1 MIPRYSHLEARS
13 ALRNIHSKIS
23 AATTFSPDQ
32 IQGLLDAGT
41 LVSAASGERLLE
53 RGEAGD
59 SMFILIDGCV
69 EIHLPNMVRV
79 ISEYGSYFGELA
91 FIDPM
96 HPRSAT
102 IVARTDARFYMLD
115 QKSMAHLSSE
125 RPDILIT
132 LMRRTCTVMVSKEES
147 LSMLLRQ
154 KNHELEGTLDY
165 LRRTREELD
174 QQELLAQTD
183 PLTGLYN
190 RRCFQAQIGRFMER
204 SRETEEGLALIY
216 LDLDHFKPINDQLG
230 HSAGDAVL
238 AGVGGILRSEVRR
251 TDLPVRLGGDEFAIA
266 LLDVNPAQAQNRALH
281 IQEAIRKLEHPG
293 RAVGLSVTCSMGGTM
308 YRTGE
313 EGAGFVER
321 ADRALYHAKDT
332 GRDTLCWR

>member
-1 MIPRYSHLEARS
+1 M
-13 ALRNIHSKIS
+13 K
-23 AATTFSPDQ
+23 
-32 IQGLLDAGT
+32 
-41 LVSAASGERLLE
+41 
-53 RGEAGD
+53 RGESGD

-79 ISEYGSYFGELA
+79 MSEYGSYFGELA

-102 IVARTDARFYMLD
+102 IVARTAARFYQLD
-115 QKSMAHLSSE
+115 QKSMAHLSSV

-204 SRETEEGLALIY
+204 SQETEEGLALIY
-216 LDLDHFKPINDQLG
+216 IDLDHFKPINDQLG
-230 HSAGDAVL
+230 HSAGDTVL
-238 AGVGGILRSEVRR
+238 ASVGEILRSEVRR

-266 LLDVNPAQAQNRALH
+266 LLDVNPAQAKNRALH
-281 IQEAIRKLEHPG
+281 IQKAIRKLDHPG
-293 RAVGLSVTCSMGGTM
+293 HAVGLSVTCSMGGTM
-308 YRTGE
+308 YRPGE
-313 EGAGFVER
+313 ETAGFVER
-321 ADRALYHAKDT
+321 ADRALYLAKNS